1 MPTEAILRRMAPAR
15 SGNFFRVHPILGGM
29 AVFAVALLVVLL
41 LFDWNWLRQPL
52 ESYISKKTNRTFE
65 IADLDVKIGLTPTIR
80 MQGLTFGN
88 ADWGEKQPM
97 AAVKTLEFSVSLRDL
112 FDGKV
117 YVPRVALTE
126 ANLLFER
133 LKDDRKNWILSDP
146 SDTSPSRFRIGALSV
161 DKGRL
166 RYVDHGLPFELLVDA
181 NTFDPAVDEQVK
193 NADAR
198 PKNNRY
204 STRYTFKGKYHDAS
218 FAGKALTGEV
228 LSFQESGVMFPIWGS
243 LVAGTTKLNVEGSI
257 ADAAN
262 ISGIDVALQIE
273 GQTMANLY
281 PFLLLPLPASPPY
294 NLRGNLKLK
303 GHRYTMDNLAGKI
316 GSTDVYGK
324 AAYEEREPRPLL
336 TAELHSQLM
345 KISDLGPLV
354 GVKTKEA
361 IGKPRTTQA
370 ETNTKAAA
378 TVAEK
383 ARDADRMLPAGTFE
397 GSRLKAIDAEV
408 TLDAK
413 KLEAPTSLPFE
424 SLRASLKL
432 HDGFMKI
439 DPLDFGFAGGAIL
452 GHVTLDARQP
462 TLKSTVQ
469 ADFRRLRLDR
479 LFPENQSIAKAAGTL
494 GAKFDVRGTG
504 NSIADAA
511 AKADGK
517 LSAAI
522 SNGRISNLL
531 DALSGLNGGKALRL
545 LAGGDKDIAVRCGG
559 VAFDIAKGQGT
570 STVLVVDTEQTQIT
584 GDGVFDLE
592 HETFDLK
599 IEPKPKKPGFLSLR
613 TPVRLHGSF
622 RNPEFALEKTP
633 LAIRAGAV
641 VALAVVNPLA
651 ALIPLIE
658 TGPGAETD
666 CAEVLGQVRGA
677 DQQSRSP
684 LGKTKAADVRH

>member
-1 MPTEAILRRMAPAR
+1 M
-15 SGNFFRVHPILGGM
+15 V
-29 AVFAVALLVVLL
+29 VFAVELFVLLV
-41 LFDWNWLRQPL
+41 LFDWNWVRHPL

-65 IADLDVKIGLTPTIR
+65 ISDLDVKIGLTPTIR

-97 AAVKTLEFSVSLRDL
+97 AAVKKLEFSVSLRDL
-112 FDGKV
+112 FNGKV
-117 YVPRVALTE
+117 YVPRVALTD
-126 ANLLFER
+126 ANFLFER

-161 DKGRL
+161 DQGRL
-166 RYVDHGLPFELLVDA
+166 RYVDHGIPFELLVDA
-181 NTFDPAVDEQVK
+181 STFDPTVDEQVK
-193 NADAR
+193 NADTR
-198 PKNNRY
+198 PKNERY
-204 STRYTFKGKYHDAS
+204 STRYTFKGKYHDAT

-228 LSFQESGVMFPIWGS
+228 LSFQESGVMFPIWGN
-243 LVAGTTKLNVEGSI
+243 LVAGTTKLHIEGSI

-294 NLRGNLKLK
+294 SLRGNLKLK
-303 GHRYTMDNLAGKI
+303 GHRYTMENLAGKI

-324 AAYEEREPRPLL
+324 GAYEEREPRPLL
-336 TAELHSQLM
+336 TVELHSKLM
-345 KISDLGPLV
+345 KLNDLGPLV

-361 IGKPRTTQA
+361 MGKPITTQA
-370 ETNTKAAA
+370 ETNTRPAAK
-378 TVAEK
+378 VAEK
-383 ARDADRMLPAGTFE
+383 ARDAERILPAGTFE
-397 GSRLKAIDAEV
+397 GSRLQAIDAEV

-413 KLEAPTSLPFE
+413 KLEAPTALPFE
-424 SLRASLKL
+424 SLRAAFKL

-439 DPLDFGFAGGAIL
+439 EPLDFGFAGGAIL
-452 GHVTLDARQP
+452 AHVTLDARQP

-469 ADFRRLRLDR
+469 ADFRRLQLDR
-479 LFPENQSIAKAAGTL
+479 LLPENQKIAKAAGTV
-494 GAKFDVRGTG
+494 GAKFDIRGRG

-522 SNGRISNLL
+522 SNGRVSNLL

-570 STVLVVDTEQTQIT
+570 STVLIVDTEQTQIT

-592 HETFDLK
+592 HETFDMK
-599 IEPKPKKPGFLSLR
+599 IEPKPKKPGILSLR
-613 TPVRLHGSF
+613 TPVRLYGSF
-622 RNPEFALEKTP
+622 RNPEFALEKAP
-633 LAIRAGAV
+633 LALRAGAV
-641 VALAVVNPLA
+641 IGLAVVNPLA
-651 ALIPLIE
+651 VLIPLIE

-666 CAEVLGQVRGA
+666 CSEVLGQVKGA
-677 DQQSRSP
+677 DQQARSP
-684 LGKTKAADVRH
+684 LEKARTRK

>member
-1 MPTEAILRRMAPAR
+1 MLV
-15 SGNFFRVHPILGGM
+15 FF
-29 AVFAVALLVVLL
+29 VALFVLLL
-41 LFDWNWLRQPL
+41 LFDWNWVRHPL

-65 IADLDVKIGLTPTIR
+65 ISDLDVKLGLTPTIR

-97 AAVKTLEFSVSLRDL
+97 AAAKTLEFSVSLRDL
-112 FDGKV
+112 FEGKV
-117 YVPRVALTE
+117 YIPRVALTD

-146 SDTSPSRFRIGALSV
+146 SDTSPSRLRIGALSV
-161 DKGRL
+161 SNGRL
-166 RYVDHGLPFELLVDA
+166 RYVDHGIPFDLLVDA
-181 NTFDPAVDEQVK
+181 STFDPMVDEQVK

-198 PKNNRY
+198 PKNERY
-204 STRYTFKGKYHDAS
+204 STRYTFKGKYHDATFS
-218 FAGKALTGEV
+218 GKALTGEV
-228 LSFQESGVMFPIWGS
+228 LSFQESGVMFPIWGN
-243 LVAGTTKLNVEGSI
+243 LVAGTTKLHIEGSI

-262 ISGIDVALQIE
+262 ISGIDVMLQIE
-273 GQTMANLY
+273 GRTLANLY

-316 GSTDVYGK
+316 GSTDIYGNG
-324 AAYEEREPRPLL
+324 AYEEREPRPFL
-336 TAELHSQLM
+336 TAELHSKLM
-345 KISDLGPLV
+345 KLSDLGPLV

-361 IGKPRTTQA
+361 IGKPITSQA
-370 ETNTKAAA
+370 ETNTKGAAKA
-378 TVAEK
+378 AEK
-383 ARDADRMLPAGTFE
+383 ARDADRVLPAGTFE

-413 KLEAPTSLPFE
+413 KLEAPTALPFE
-424 SLRASLKL
+424 SLRASLNL
-432 HDGFMKI
+432 HDGFLKI

-469 ADFRRLRLDR
+469 ADFRRLHLDR
-479 LFPENQSIAKAAGTL
+479 LLPEKQAIAKAAGTL
-494 GAKFDVRGTG
+494 GAKLDVRGTG
-504 NSIADAA
+504 DSIADAA

-517 LSAAI
+517 MSAAI

-570 STVLVVDTEQTQIT
+570 SSVFVVDTEQTQIT

-592 HETFDLK
+592 HETFDIK
-599 IEPKPKKPGFLSLR
+599 MEPKPKKPGILSLR
-613 TPVRLHGSF
+613 TPVRLYGSF
-622 RNPEFALEKTP
+622 RNPDFALEKTP
-633 LAIRAGAV
+633 LALRAGAV

-666 CAEVLGQVRGA
+666 CGEVLGQVKGA
-677 DQQSRSP
+677 DQQARAK
-684 LGKTKAADVRH
+684 GKAGTKR